1 MKEIELKEVNKL
13 YKPDIVALEDFSLTI
28 EAGEFVF
35 VTGRS
40 GSGKKYA
47 FKSYKRT
54 SLSYLR
60 TDVGE
65 GGGCVRF
72 EEGTDSLLPKTVRH
86 YADGFGIAKRA
97 DGEAEY

>member
-40 GSGKKYA
+40 GSGKSTLLKVISGQV
-47 FKSYKRT
+47 FPTSGDRKS
-54 SLSYLR
+54 
-60 TDVGE
+60 V
-65 GGGCVRF
+65 V
-72 EEGTDSLLPKTVRH
+72 
-86 YADGFGIAKRA
+86 
-97 DGEAEY
+97 